1 MERLC
6 DLWFELSNEDRLG
19 ILNLL
24 ASRAEKLTG
33 ISRELDVS
41 TQQCNRHLTRLVK
54 AGLVAKDAEGL
65 FGLTPFG
72 EVVLRLNPA
81 LEFLTGNRDY
91 FMTHTL
97 RELPSE
103 FVARIGELSDSELK
117 PNVME
122 GISEIEDIID
132 GSEEHLWAIINKRTR
147 SVRPLVAEAI
157 RRGVKV
163 SSVSVRSYVTELDVK
178 REIDE
183 EDELRVLRA
192 EDEGQAEVADA
203 DDFGVYMYTSEKAA
217 YISFPHEDGTYDY
230 LGFVSSDPKAV
241 GFCRDL
247 YRYFWEKAEVLP
259 RSVLIQRHMDYIRE
273 HGIDPKYP
281 K

>member
-24 ASRAEKLTG
+24 AGRDEKLTG
-33 ISRELDVS
+33 ISRELGVS

-103 FVARIGELSDSELK
+103 LVARIGELSESELK

-122 GISEIEDIID
+122 GLSEIEDIIE
-132 GSEEHLWAIINKRTR
+132 GAEEHLWAIINKRTR
-147 SVRPLVAEAI
+147 SVRPLVADAI
-157 RRGVKV
+157 RRGVRV
-163 SSVSVRSYVTELDVK
+163 SSISVRSYVTELDVK

-183 EDELRVLRA
+183 EDELTVLRA
-192 EDEGQAEVADA
+192 EEEGRAEVADA
-203 DDFGVYMYTSEKAA
+203 DDFGVYMYATEKAA
-217 YISFPHEDGTYDY
+217 YIAFPLEDGTFDY
-230 LGFVSSDPKAV
+230 LGFVASDPRAV
-241 GFCRDL
+241 GFFRDL
-247 YRYFWEKAEVLP
+247 YGYFWERAEVLP
-259 RSVLIQRHMDYIRE
+259 SSVVVERHRDYIRE
-273 HGIDPKYP
+273 HGKDPEYP
-281 K
+281 R

>member
-1 MERLC
+1 LELLC

-24 ASRAEKLTG
+24 AGRAEKLTG

-41 TQQCNRHLTRLVK
+41 TQQCNRHLTRLVE
-54 AGLVAKDAEGL
+54 AGLVRKDAEGL
-65 FGLTPFG
+65 FSLTPFG

-81 LEFLTGNRDY
+81 LEFLTGNREY

-97 RELPSE
+97 GELPSE
-103 FVARIGELSDSELK
+103 FVVRIGELSNSEFK

-122 GISEIEDIID
+122 GISEIEDIIKEA
-132 GSEEHLWAIINKRTR
+132 EEQLWVIINKRTR

-163 SSVSVRSYVTELDVK
+163 SSISVRSYVTELDVK

-183 EDELRVLRA
+183 EDELTVVRA
-192 EDEGQAEVADA
+192 EEEGQAEVADA
-203 DDFGVYMYTSEKAA
+203 DIFGVYMYASERAV

-230 LGFVSSDPKAV
+230 LGFVSSDPRAV
-241 GFCRDL
+241 VFCRDL
-247 YRYFWEKAEVLP
+247 YNYFWKRAEVLP
-259 RSVLIQRHMDYIRE
+259 RSVLVQRHLEYIRE
-273 HGIDPKYP
+273 HGNDPEYP
-281 K
+281 R

>member
-24 ASRAEKLTG
+24 AGRAEKLTG
-33 ISRELDVS
+33 ISRALGVS
-41 TQQCNRHLTRLVK
+41 TQQCNRHLTRLVE

-81 LEFLTGNRDY
+81 LEYLTGNRDY

-132 GSEEHLWAIINKRTR
+132 GAEEHLWAIINKRTR

-157 RRGVKV
+157 RRGVRV
-163 SSVSVRSYVTELDVK
+163 SSISVRSYVTKLDVK

-183 EDELRVLRA
+183 GDELTVLRA
-192 EDEGQAEVADA
+192 EDEGRAEVADA
-203 DDFGVYMYTSEKAA
+203 DDFGV
-217 YISFPHEDGTYDY
+217 
-230 LGFVSSDPKAV
+230 
-241 GFCRDL
+241 
-247 YRYFWEKAEVLP
+247 
-259 RSVLIQRHMDYIRE
+259 
-273 HGIDPKYP
+273 
-281 K
+281 

>member
-6 DLWFELSNEDRLG
+6 DLWFELSNEDRLS

-24 ASRAEKLTG
+24 AVRAEKLTG
-33 ISRELDVS
+33 ISRELGVS
-41 TQQCNRHLTRLVK
+41 TQQCNRHLTRLVE

-103 FVARIGELSDSELK
+103 LVARIGELSESELK

-122 GISEIEDIID
+122 GISEIEDIIK
-132 GSEEHLWAIINKRTR
+132 GAEEYLLAIINKRTR
-147 SVRPLVAEAI
+147 SVRPLVVDAI
-157 RRGVKV
+157 RRGVRV
-163 SSVSVRSYVTELDVK
+163 SSISVRSYVTELDVK

-183 EDELRVLRA
+183 EDELTVLRA
-192 EDEGQAEVADA
+192 EEEGRAEVADA
-203 DDFGVYMYTSEKAA
+203 DDFGVYMYATEKAA
-217 YISFPHEDGTYDY
+217 YIAFPLEDGTFDY
-230 LGFVSSDPKAV
+230 LGFVASDPRAV
-241 GFCRDL
+241 GFFRDL
-247 YRYFWEKAEVLP
+247 YGYFWERAEVLP
-259 RSVLIQRHMDYIRE
+259 SSVVVERHMDYIRE
-273 HGIDPKYP
+273 HGKDPEYP
-281 K
+281 R